1 MLNLLPLLREEKKH
15 RLVYGLLISD
25 FLFCFVLFFFQV
37 KCNILLPHH
46 HHSCLTP
53 NSQAVSMGAKTST
66 HKKRGEISG
75 FLKVANAV
83 AGCGFD
89 GDMNT

>member
-25 FLFCFVLFFFQV
+25 FLFYFFQV

-66 HKKRGEISG
+66 QKKRGEISG

-83 AGCGFD
+83 ADCGFD